1 MAKAFGAYGAVQ
13 GLAAAAGPL
22 LGGFLV
28 DADLGGLGWRTIF
41 WVNVPVAV
49 VALVAGGRFLP
60 ESSAFRRTALDLTGV
75 ALSAAA
81 VLLILLPLV
90 QGMDW
95 GWPWW
100 GFALMAAGVA
110 VMGAFLRH
118 ERRLATLGGTPLL
131 DPALLGVR
139 SFSAGLLASLF
150 FFGAIG
156 DFFLTLSIYLQSGTG
171 RTATGTGLVILPYA
185 IGSMLTSGLGVAL
198 AARAGRTLLV
208 GGSLT
213 LAVSQAVLWFVVRD
227 GQETGYWSLAVAL
240 LIGGLGLGLAA
251 PILVNVVLAGV
262 PRRDAGAAGGVLTT
276 VTQIGGAVGIAVLGT
291 IFFTKLASG
300 EGSRLQVHGDA
311 FSLVLLVEVAL
322 YVVAAALMLL
332 LPRTAAAYEG

>member
-118 ERRLATLGGTPLL
+118 ERR
-131 DPALLGVR
+131 R
-139 SFSAGLLASLF
+139 SRPS
-150 FFGAIG
+150 
-156 DFFLTLSIYLQSGTG
+156 
-171 RTATGTGLVILPYA
+171 
-185 IGSMLTSGLGVAL
+185 
-198 AARAGRTLLV
+198 AARRCWIPRCW
-208 GGSLT
+208 GS
-213 LAVSQAVLWFVVRD
+213 
-227 GQETGYWSLAVAL
+227 
-240 LIGGLGLGLAA
+240 AA
-251 PILVNVVLAGV
+251 SPWDCW
-262 PRRDAGAAGGVLTT
+262 RRCSSSASAAS
-276 VTQIGGAVGIAVLGT
+276 
-291 IFFTKLASG
+291 K
-300 EGSRLQVHGDA
+300 
-311 FSLVLLVEVAL
+311 
-322 YVVAAALMLL
+322 
-332 LPRTAAAYEG
+332 PC